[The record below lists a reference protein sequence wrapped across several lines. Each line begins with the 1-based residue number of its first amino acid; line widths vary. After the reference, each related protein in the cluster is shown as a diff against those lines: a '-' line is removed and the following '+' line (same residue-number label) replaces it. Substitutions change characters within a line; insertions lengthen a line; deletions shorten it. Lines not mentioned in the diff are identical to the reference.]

1 MQWFL
6 VYQLSVV
13 KEKFIN
19 KQLFQNCR
27 KGKKIMVKL
36 EFDLSESEIE
46 LLSYCMESAI
56 DTKLMTEQEKQTAK
70 RILNELSKFL

>member
-1 MQWFL
+1 
-6 VYQLSVV
+6 
-13 KEKFIN
+13 
-19 KQLFQNCR
+19 
-27 KGKKIMVKL
+27 MVKL